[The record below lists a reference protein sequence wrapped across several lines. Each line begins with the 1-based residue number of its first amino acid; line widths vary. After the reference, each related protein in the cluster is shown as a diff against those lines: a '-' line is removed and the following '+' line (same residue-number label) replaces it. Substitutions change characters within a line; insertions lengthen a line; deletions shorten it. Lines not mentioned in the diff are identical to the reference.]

1 MLMMKRGDP
10 DAGSR
15 ILSKAIDDLDQRE
28 FPLLITAFLG
38 ALAEGLIVCGQ
49 IGEGLTAINDALT
62 RCDRF
67 GERWCLPELL
77 RVKGEL
83 ELHGP
88 SANVASE
95 AANHFLQA
103 MDWAR
108 RQSAPTWEL
117 RAATSLARLR
127 QQQNRNADA
136 REVLAPVYGQF
147 TEGFGT
153 PDLVAAKALL
163 EAVE

>member
-1 MLMMKRGDP
+1 
-10 DAGSR
+10 
-15 ILSKAIDDLDQRE
+15 
-28 FPLLITAFLG
+28 
-38 ALAEGLIVCGQ
+38 
-49 IGEGLTAINDALT
+49 
-62 RCDRF
+62 
-67 GERWCLPELL
+67 LL

-83 ELHGP
+83 ELLGP
-88 SANVASE
+88 SADAASE

-108 RQSAPTWEL
+108 RQNAPTWEL

-136 REVLAPVYGQF
+136 REILAPVYGQF

-153 PDLVAAKALL
+153 PDLVAAKTLL
-163 EAVE
+163 DVVQ